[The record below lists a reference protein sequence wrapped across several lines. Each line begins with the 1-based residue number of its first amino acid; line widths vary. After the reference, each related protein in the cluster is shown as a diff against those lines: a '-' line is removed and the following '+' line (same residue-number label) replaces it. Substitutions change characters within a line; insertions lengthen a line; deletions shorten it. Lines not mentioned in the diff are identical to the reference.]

1 LFCSLIVS
9 WITHGASLHE
19 ASSNFFSQKRPTF
32 IIAVLQRLST
42 HVSTSIFS
50 SLTFLHLL
58 IQLFFH
64 SQTQKR
70 RFFSVSFLARQS
82 RTCMETQIR
91 PTFLA
96 TISHYTTTYEIVKW
110 LFLWPPQSR
119 SFHFFMKKVP
129 ILRNFVASDENR
141 VKSKVFFSP
150 LSNHLDSFVHK
161 IDRIRSQQCE
171 TKREII
177 WKIHTFSLF
186 YFAQS
191 IQEKYISN
199 SEWVKNIK
207 FTVVLLLDQ
216 L

>member
-1 LFCSLIVS
+1 
-9 WITHGASLHE
+9 
-19 ASSNFFSQKRPTF
+19 
-32 IIAVLQRLST
+32 
-42 HVSTSIFS
+42 
-50 SLTFLHLL
+50 
-58 IQLFFH
+58 
-64 SQTQKR
+64 
-70 RFFSVSFLARQS
+70 
-82 RTCMETQIR
+82 
-91 PTFLA
+91 
-96 TISHYTTTYEIVKW
+96 
-110 LFLWPPQSR
+110 
-119 SFHFFMKKVP
+119 MKKVP

-207 FTVVLLLDQ
+207 FYGCTFIGSIVNEIWQRIQKDWFFLTIDK
-216 L
+216 